1 MVVDVVSPRT
11 RGDKSLVSKDGAN
24 TQLRPQ
30 GVWKS
35 LPLQDTVGLLKE
47 TSLGNA
53 KQAVKACG
61 AWHII
66 VVTARL
72 FKVHIYGPRN
82 LTPLIGSDSWRI
94 ITINMVV
101 GQPYV
106 YRKMLKETIYIA

>member
-1 MVVDVVSPRT
+1 MDVVSPKT
-11 RGDKSLVSKDGAN
+11 RGDKSLINKDGAN
-24 TQLRPQ
+24 TQLGPQ

-35 LPLQDTVGLLKE
+35 PPLQDTVGLLRE
-47 TSLGNA
+47 TSLDNA

-61 AWHII
+61 ARYII
-66 VVTARL
+66 IVTARL

-94 ITINMVV
+94 ITVNVVV

-106 YRKMLKETIYIA
+106 YRKMFKKTIYIV

>member
-1 MVVDVVSPRT
+1 MVSPRT

-24 TQLRPQ
+24 TQLGPQ

-35 LPLQDTVGLLKE
+35 LPLQDTVGLLRE

-53 KQAVKACG
+53 KQAVKFCG
-61 AWHII
+61 AWHIM

-72 FKVHIYGPRN
+72 FKVHTYGPRN
-82 LTPLIGSDSWRI
+82 LTHLIGSDSWRI
-94 ITINMVV
+94 ITMNVVV

-106 YRKMLKETIYIA
+106 HRKVLKETIYMA